1 MKKTKANTRGLSFRK
16 GIEMNLKDDIKKFV
30 LYTGASTIAMFADL
44 IIFILF
50 AEIILRNVDPSVSI
64 FSATI
69 IARITSSIINFKLS
83 KRAFDARDLKK
94 SAIFKFFALIIL
106 QLLLSAGIV
115 TLIYK
120 LTQFLS
126 KTAIKCI
133 VDTLLYLAF
142 YKINSKYVFKNKK
155 IIDNEE

>member
-1 MKKTKANTRGLSFRK
+1 MSIR
-16 GIEMNLKDDIKKFV
+16 DDIKKFV
-30 LYTGASTIAMFADL
+30 LYTGASTIAMFVDL
-44 IIFILF
+44 IMFILF
-50 AEIILRNVDPSVSI
+50 AEIILRDVNPSISI

-94 SAIFKFFALIIL
+94 TAALKFFSLIII
-106 QLLLSAGIV
+106 QLLLSAELV
-115 TLIYK
+115 TLVYE

-126 KTAIKCI
+126 KIAIKCI
-133 VDTLLYLAF
+133 VDTLLYLVF

-155 IIDNEE
+155 IIDYEE